1 LGTAAQIRALRIGAG
16 RSKAEMVERLG
27 LNAAWYEDLEAKDD
41 ELPATL
47 TLFQGMELAALL
59 GVTLGDLFSAAGA
72 PAARIAL
79 VELPERMRAQMA
91 REHISVEDYEE
102 RAGWSVSD
110 FLDAPLQAAATLPIL
125 FFQSIASVLG
135 VDWLTLIPD
144 SED

>member
-1 LGTAAQIRALRIGAG
+1 LGTAAQIRALRIRAG

-47 TLFQGMELAALL
+47 TLFQGMELASLL
-59 GVTLGDLFSAAGA
+59 GVGLGDLFSAAGA

-79 VELPERMRAQMA
+79 VDLPERIRVHMA
-91 REHISVEDYEE
+91 RERLSIDELEE
-102 RAGWSVSD
+102 RLGWAVTE
-110 FLDAPLQAAATLPIL
+110 FVDAPLQAAATLPIL
-125 FFQSIASVLG
+125 FFQSLASVLG
-135 VDWLTLIPD
+135 IDWLLLIPD